1 MCFQLKPVQK
11 DSIPITTELLR
22 FIGAVVGG
30 IFAYAITSHLPEL
43 GSAFTCAVVIITLSS
58 LASTRQAHPW
68 LWWANLGAIAGAIGG
83 TALVIADPQEL
94 IIKAEFADRLASI
107 AFLGIA
113 GIVSGLFI
121 GKGSHDLNLPRPK
134 EFIKGASALTT
145 VAYAVIVTIK
155 FIFEGLDPART
166 LSSRLS
172 TTTTILVAALAIP
185 GWLGYRL
192 GYLRF
197 LNESQQSTSKH

>member
-1 MCFQLKPVQK
+1 MQQDLKLIKV
-11 DSIPITTELLR
+11 DFLR

-30 IFAYAITSHLPEL
+30 VVAYAITSHLPEL
-43 GSAFTCAVVIITLSS
+43 GSAFACAVVIITLSA
-58 LASTRQAHPW
+58 LFSTRQAHPW
-68 LWWANLGAIAGAIGG
+68 LWWGNLGAIAGAVGG
-83 TALVIADPQEL
+83 TALVIASPQEL
-94 IIKAEFADRLASI
+94 MMKAEFADRVASI

-121 GKGSHDLNLPRPK
+121 GKSSHDLTLPRPK

-145 VAYAVIVTIK
+145 VAYATIVTIK

-192 GYLRF
+192 GYVQF
-197 LNESQQSTSKH
+197 LNRPKLPPEN

>member
-1 MCFQLKPVQK
+1 MDLLILSIYGLSYWLA
-11 DSIPITTELLR
+11 SIPNITFHTEKR
-22 FIGAVVGG
+22 RA
-30 IFAYAITSHLPEL
+30 
-43 GSAFTCAVVIITLSS
+43 
-58 LASTRQAHPW
+58 
-68 LWWANLGAIAGAIGG
+68 
-83 TALVIADPQEL
+83 
-94 IIKAEFADRLASI
+94 AEFADRVASI

-121 GKGSHDLNLPRPK
+121 GKGSHDLTLPRPK

-145 VAYAVIVTIK
+145 VAYATIVTIK

-192 GYLRF
+192 GYVQF
-197 LNESQQSTSKH
+197 LNRPKQPPEN